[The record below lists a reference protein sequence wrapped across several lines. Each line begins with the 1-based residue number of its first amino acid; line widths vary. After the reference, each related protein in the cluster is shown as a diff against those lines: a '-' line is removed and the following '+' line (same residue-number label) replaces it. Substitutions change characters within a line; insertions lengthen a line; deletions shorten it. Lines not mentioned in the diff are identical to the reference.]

1 MSEAVAP
8 TSDRILLE
16 RHGRVLKAVN
26 NDPKTLNSLSWD
38 FYDGFRKAVEGA
50 GADPQIGAV
59 VLTGAGGFFCS
70 GGNIGGLKERS
81 QSDYAT
87 RRSSV
92 DKLHDMILAMR
103 ACPKPIIAAVDGGAA
118 GAGASIMAACDLIVA
133 ARDAYASVAYIRI
146 GLTPDGG
153 STAFFGAA
161 LPRQLVSE
169 MVFTGDR
176 IPVERLHAAGLVNR
190 LAEPGGT
197 LAAAME
203 WAAEIADRPT
213 RALGY
218 GKKLIEAARLN
229 GLKAQL
235 DAEADGIAEAL
246 AGPEGQEGIEAFL
259 AKRKPDW
266 SKTR

>member
-1 MSEAVAP
+1 MSDQPAAAE
-8 TSDRILLE
+8 RIILE

-26 NDPKTLNSLSWD
+26 NDPGTLNALSWD
-38 FYDGFRKAVEGA
+38 FYDGFRRAVEEAGRDPEVGA
-50 GADPQIGAV
+50 I

-70 GGNIGGLKERS
+70 GGNVRGLKERS
-81 QSDYAT
+81 EADYQT

-92 DKLHDMILAMR
+92 DRLHAMILAMR

-133 ARDAYASVAYIRI
+133 ARDAYVSVAYIRI

-176 IPVERLHAAGLVNR
+176 VPVERLHACGMVNR
-190 LAEPGGT
+190 LAESGGA
-197 LAAAME
+197 LDAAMA
-203 WAAEIADRPT
+203 WAAEIADRPA
-213 RALGY
+213 RALAH
-218 GKKLIEAARLN
+218 GKKLIESARLN
-229 GLKAQL
+229 SLAAQL
-235 DAEADGIAEAL
+235 DAEAEDIAEAL
-246 AGPEGQEGIEAFL
+246 GGPEGQEGIDAFL

-266 SKTR
+266 SRVR